1 MKIFTYSDARQ
12 KFSSV
17 LESAQQEGKVL
28 VRRRDGRLF
37 SIRPEKSSESPFDV
51 RGVKS
56 SVTTKEIVETLREVR
71 AEPVAGGDAA
81 KV

>member
-17 LESAQQEGKVL
+17 LECAQKEGKVL
-28 VRRRDGRLF
+28 VKRRDGRVF
-37 SIRPEKSSESPFDV
+37 SIRPEKSSKSPFDV
-51 RGVKS
+51 QGVKS
-56 SVTTKEIVETLREVR
+56 SVTTKEIIESLREAR

-81 KV
+81 R